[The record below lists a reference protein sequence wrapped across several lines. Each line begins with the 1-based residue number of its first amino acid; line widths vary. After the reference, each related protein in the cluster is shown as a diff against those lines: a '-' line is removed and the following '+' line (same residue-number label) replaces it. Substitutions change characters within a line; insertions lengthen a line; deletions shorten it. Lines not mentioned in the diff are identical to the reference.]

1 MLFVILYSTGW
12 LKQSNARPKSLQFS
26 PTKQQTQE
34 PEMQIYFE
42 LFLSLLQISFDY
54 SLFL

>member
-26 PTKQQTQE
+26 PAKQQTQE

>member
-26 PTKQQTQE
+26 PEKQQTQE
-34 PEMQIYFE
+34 PEMKIYFQ
-42 LFLSLLQISFDY
+42 LFLSLLQISRDY
-54 SLFL
+54 SLLL